1 MPWLVRPWRR
11 LSAALLASVA
21 VGAMV
26 LAQSAPAKP
35 VAVAPELKAGN
46 AVDVQACTPAEQRAA
61 FTVPDGFE
69 IDLVASENVFRAYR
83 VELTDGTKVEGFRKD
98 LDESRG
104 TLMSMGGG
112 TRSIPL
118 GEIKAAGY
126 VEGRSVMPPLAVGLQ
141 DAQVADIVRY
151 LKTLK

>member
-1 MPWLVRPWRR
+1 MSTESGQPL
-11 LSAALLASVA
+11 
-21 VGAMV
+21 V
-26 LAQSAPAKP
+26 LALCLACHRIGDKGVALAPP
-35 VAVAPELKAGN
+35 LDG
-46 AVDVQACTPAEQRAA
+46 AA
-61 FTVPDGFE
+61 SRDTEALITAILDPDAAIE
-69 IDLVASENVFRAYR
+69 DVFRAYR
-83 VELTDGTKVEGFRKD
+83 VELANGTKAEGFRKG
-98 LDESRG
+98 LDESRI